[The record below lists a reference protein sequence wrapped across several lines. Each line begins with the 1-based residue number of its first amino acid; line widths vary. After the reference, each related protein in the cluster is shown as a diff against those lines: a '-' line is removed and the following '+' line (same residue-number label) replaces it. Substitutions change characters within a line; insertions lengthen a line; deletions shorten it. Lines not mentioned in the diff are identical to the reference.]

1 MMYVLFE
8 GIDRAGKST
17 QIALLRKKFP
27 EAIITKEPGGTKL
40 GESLRKLILH
50 SQSPSPYAELF
61 MFLADRAEH
70 IAKVIKPNRNKL
82 IISDR
87 GFISGIAYAAQK
99 VDLPID
105 ELRYLNDVA
114 MQGVRPDK
122 IIFLEL
128 SARELA
134 RRMGA
139 FELDNIEAR
148 GVEYLLSVQ
157 EQMKNLVVSS
167 TIAYRIID
175 ASLPKERIAQMI
187 EDFIKDG
194 NGD

>member
-1 MMYVLFE
+1 MYVLFE

-17 QIALLRKKFP
+17 QIALLRQKFP
-27 EAIITKEPGGTKL
+27 EALITKEPGGTKL
-40 GESLRKLILH
+40 GERLRELILH
-50 SQSPSPYAELF
+50 TQNPSPYAELF

-70 IAKVIKPNRNKL
+70 IAKVIKPNSDKL
-82 IISDR
+82 IVSDR
-87 GFISGIAYAAQK
+87 GYISGIAYAAQK
-99 VDLPID
+99 VDLSID
-105 ELRYLNDVA
+105 ELRHLNEVA
-114 MQGVRPDK
+114 MQGVWPDK

-128 SARELA
+128 SPEELA

-139 FELDNIEAR
+139 YELDNIEAR
-148 GVEYLLSVQ
+148 GVEYLLGVQ
-157 EQMKNLVVSS
+157 EQMKNLIVSS

-175 ASLPKERIAQMI
+175 ASLPKEHIAEEI